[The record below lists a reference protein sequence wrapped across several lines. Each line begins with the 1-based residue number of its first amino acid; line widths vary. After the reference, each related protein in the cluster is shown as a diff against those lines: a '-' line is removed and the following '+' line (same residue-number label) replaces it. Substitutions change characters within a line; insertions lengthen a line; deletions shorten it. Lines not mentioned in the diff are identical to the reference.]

1 MRDLAENLGILVSH
15 RPYSLA
21 AGIYNTRANGVHNTA
36 AEIDLA
42 DYNYPRRILV
52 IVSVGIADQL
62 WIPPWTQATLDITIF
77 SGDASGA
84 ITTTEKV
91 MDQMSGPGD
100 QIYELETKKR
110 FLNIQCIVTNAISL
124 YVDFAVIL
132 VTEHARYGNM
142 GSDD

>member
-15 RPYSLA
+15 RPRSLA
-21 AGIYNTRANGVHNTA
+21 AGTYNTQANGVHNTA
-36 AEIDLA
+36 GEIDLA

-52 IVSVGIADQL
+52 VVSIGEADQL
-62 WIPPWTQATLDITIF
+62 GWFPFTQATLDITIF

-91 MDQMSGPGD
+91 MEQMSAPGE
-100 QIYELETKKR
+100 QIYELETTKR
-110 FLNIQCIVTNAISL
+110 FLNIRCIVTNVVSL
-124 YVDFAVIL
+124 YVDFGVVL

-142 GSDD
+142 GTDD

>member
-15 RPYSLA
+15 RPASLA
-21 AGIYNTRANGVHNTA
+21 AGTYNTRANGAHNTA

-42 DYNYPRRILV
+42 DYNYPRKILV
-52 IVSVGIADQL
+52 IISVGDADQL
-62 WIPPWTQATLDITIF
+62 AGFPFTQATLNITIF

-84 ITTTEKV
+84 ITTTEKI
-91 MDQMSGPGD
+91 MNQMSEPGE
-100 QIYELETKKR
+100 QIYELETTKR
-110 FLNIQCIVTNAISL
+110 FLNIRCIVTNIVSL

-132 VTEHARYGNM
+132 ITDHARYGNM